1 VRYADLKFDGRPISR
16 IGFGAMGFAGWFG
29 EQDERESVRALHYA
43 LDHGVTFVDT
53 ARSYGQSEAVVGRA
67 LRSWSGDQPLVATKV
82 ETLGA
87 RRRWGIPV
95 PVEEIYPR
103 GQVRRSAEQ
112 SLKELGVDSIDL
124 LQLHIWWPT
133 FGTEGYW
140 MDELQQLKADGLVRH
155 VGASIPDHRS
165 DLAIGLATSGLVE
178 SIQTVVNIFD
188 PLALD
193 ALVPACAERGVAVIA
208 RCVLDEG
215 GLTGAITQDTQF
227 PEGDYREGY
236 FDQTVPRSVYLAK
249 VNALRTFVP
258 EHADSLAALA
268 LKFVTKT
275 PGITTALTS
284 MHIKS
289 HAESNI
295 AAIDDAELPDDV
307 FDLLRTRYRFIKNF
321 NHVTHWDHGTHWDS
335 Q

>member
-1 VRYADLKFDGRPISR
+1 
-16 IGFGAMGFAGWFG
+16 M
-29 EQDERESVRALHYA
+29 
-43 LDHGVTFVDT
+43 
-53 ARSYGQSEAVVGRA
+53 
-67 LRSWSGDQPLVATKV
+67 
-82 ETLGA
+82 
-87 RRRWGIPV
+87 
-95 PVEEIYPR
+95 
-103 GQVRRSAEQ
+103 
-112 SLKELGVDSIDL
+112 
-124 LQLHIWWPT
+124 
-133 FGTEGYW
+133 
-140 MDELQQLKADGLVRH
+140 
-155 VGASIPDHRS
+155 
-165 DLAIGLATSGLVE
+165 AIGLATSGLVE

-193 ALVPACAERGVAVIA
+193 ALVPACAQRGVAVIA

-215 GLTGAITQDTQF
+215 GLTGAISETTQF

-249 VNALRTFVP
+249 VRALRTFIP
-258 EHADSLAALA
+258 DYADSLAALA

-284 MHIKS
+284 MHIQA
-289 HAESNI
+289 HAEANV
-295 AAIDDAELPDDV
+295 AAIEETELPDDV